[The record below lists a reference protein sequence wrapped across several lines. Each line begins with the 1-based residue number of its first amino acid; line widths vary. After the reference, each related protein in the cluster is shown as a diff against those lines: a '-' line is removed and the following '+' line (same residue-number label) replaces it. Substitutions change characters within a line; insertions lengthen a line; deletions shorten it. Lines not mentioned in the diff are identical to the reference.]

1 MRLLAL
7 ETATE
12 ACSVALWLDGE
23 LLERFELAPRGHAE
37 RVLPW
42 AEALLAEAGLA
53 LGRLDAVAFGRGPG
67 AFTGLRIACGVA
79 QGLALGAGLP
89 VVPVSTLAALAQ
101 GAVEEGR
108 ERVLAA
114 LDARMGEVYWGPYR
128 RGPEGLAVPAG
139 EEAVL
144 PPGAVPLP
152 EGAGWWG
159 AGPGWAA
166 HGEVLAARLRDRL
179 AGRAPQLLPRAGAVA
194 RLAAAA
200 FARGE
205 ILPPEEAL
213 PVYLRRQVATPRA
226 RRP

>member
-12 ACSVALWLDGE
+12 GCSVALWLDGE
-23 LLERFELAPRGHAE
+23 LLERFEVAPRGHAE

-53 LGRLDAVAFGRGPG
+53 VRALDAVAFGRGPG

-79 QGLALGAGLP
+79 QGIALGAGLP

-101 GAVEEGR
+101 GAAGPAR
-108 ERVLAA
+108 PRILAA
-114 LDARMGEVYWGPYR
+114 LDARMGEVYWGGYVL
-128 RGPEGLAVPAG
+128 GEEGLVRPAG
-139 EEAVL
+139 EEALL
-144 PPGAVPLP
+144 PPERVPRP
-152 EGAGWWG
+152 QGEAWWG

-166 HGEVLAARLRDRL
+166 HGEALRRRLGGQL
-179 AGRAPQLLPRAGAVA
+179 AGASPELLPRAGAVA

-200 FARGE
+200 LARGE
-205 ILPPEEAL
+205 ALPPEQAQ
-213 PVYLRRQVATPRA
+213 PAYLRQQVATPPR
-226 RRP
+226 